1 MQRQVGLLLAVLAL
15 GAPLLSEIN
24 HSLRQVIFIGV
35 VVVVVVGVVAVRCRW
50 EKREVGLPRGK
61 NKKKTMR
68 KEL

>member
-24 HSLRQVIFIGV
+24 HSLRQVIFIGI
-35 VVVVVVGVVAVRCRW
+35 VVVVVGVVAVRCRG
-50 EKREVGLPRGK
+50 EKREVGLPL
-61 NKKKTMR
+61 KKQKTKTMR

>member
-35 VVVVVVGVVAVRCRW
+35 VFVVVVGVVAVRCRR
-50 EKREVGLPRGK
+50 EKKGVGLPL
-61 NKKKTMR
+61 KKQKQSQ
-68 KEL
+68 